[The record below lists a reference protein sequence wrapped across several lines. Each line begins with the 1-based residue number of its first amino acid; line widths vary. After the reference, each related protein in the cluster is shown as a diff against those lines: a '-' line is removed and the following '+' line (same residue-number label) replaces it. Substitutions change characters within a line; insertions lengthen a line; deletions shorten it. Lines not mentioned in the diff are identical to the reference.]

1 MVNYSFLKF
10 DKSTQLRYKPYSNI
24 ISRIIWQHC
33 ERNKNDFKRLRSYFK
48 YANRANRY
56 IFAFLPRQKYVIK
69 LTEYEAMI
77 FLTIQVDPMI
87 QCGLR
92 KLPSPIVGDLRYLR
106 RLSSSCD
113 YSTKTL
119 SQRYP
124 DSRGCTLREGCDV
137 MPLAVTLF
145 VIFHCLINRGEI
157 QR

>member
-1 MVNYSFLKF
+1 
-10 DKSTQLRYKPYSNI
+10 
-24 ISRIIWQHC
+24 
-33 ERNKNDFKRLRSYFK
+33 
-48 YANRANRY
+48 
-56 IFAFLPRQKYVIK
+56 
-69 LTEYEAMI
+69 
-77 FLTIQVDPMI
+77 MI

-157 QR
+157 EIKFFVRSSLLKFTIVIWIRNFRRGVTDHFQYILYFYFETRNLDGGKIVAAILNLFVRNIWILFYTMFFYL

>member
-1 MVNYSFLKF
+1 
-10 DKSTQLRYKPYSNI
+10 
-24 ISRIIWQHC
+24 
-33 ERNKNDFKRLRSYFK
+33 
-48 YANRANRY
+48 
-56 IFAFLPRQKYVIK
+56 
-69 LTEYEAMI
+69 
-77 FLTIQVDPMI
+77 MI

-145 VIFHCLINRGEI
+145 VIFHCLINQGEI
-157 QR
+157 DRDKILRSFVTFKVYDRDLNSKFSSRCHRSFSIYLVFLFWDEKLGWRENCRSYPQFVCS